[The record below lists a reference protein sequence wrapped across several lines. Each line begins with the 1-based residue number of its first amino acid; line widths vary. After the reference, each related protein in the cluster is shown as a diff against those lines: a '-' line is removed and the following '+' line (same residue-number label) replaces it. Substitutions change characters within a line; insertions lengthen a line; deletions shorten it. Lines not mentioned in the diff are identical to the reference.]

1 MSDIDY
7 LRIGDIMHD
16 INDNSHIQIE
26 DIPEYKLYI
35 SQIEELFEKKLGNID
50 ELDDDKKVLS
60 KTMIQNYIKDG
71 LVMPPDGKSYN
82 KNHIIL
88 LIFIYNLKS
97 ILTIKDIKKILF
109 PLIDIAQSDSE
120 KIDIIYENYI
130 KVRERLTDTYIEN
143 FTDAVAD
150 VYEDFELEQFAQEWP
165 KESNII
171 FIVFLL
177 VLQADM
183 CKKTAEYLIDTCL
196 SND

>member
-1 MSDIDY
+1 
-7 LRIGDIMHD
+7 
-16 INDNSHIQIE
+16 
-26 DIPEYKLYI
+26 
-35 SQIEELFEKKLGNID
+35 
-50 ELDDDKKVLS
+50 
-60 KTMIQNYIKDG
+60 
-71 LVMPPDGKSYN
+71 MPPDGKSYN

-97 ILTIKDIKKILF
+97 ILTIKDIKKLLF

>member
-97 ILTIKDIKKILF
+97 ILTIKDIKKLLF